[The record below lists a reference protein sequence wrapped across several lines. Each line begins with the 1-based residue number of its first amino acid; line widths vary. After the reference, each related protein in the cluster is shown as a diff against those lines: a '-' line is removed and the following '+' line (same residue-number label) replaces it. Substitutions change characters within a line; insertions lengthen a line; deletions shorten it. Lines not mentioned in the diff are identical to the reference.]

1 MVVIET
7 DRLYLRCYK
16 ENDFEGLH
24 AIFSD
29 PETMAN
35 YPAPFTVQETQNWI
49 KRNEARYKNDGFGL
63 WGVCLKAT
71 DELIGDCGLVK
82 QTIDGTIEVE
92 IGYHINKKYWS
103 NGFASEAAMACKQY
117 GFHHLGLQKLISI
130 IDPNNLASIRVAEKI
145 GFAKEREAFI
155 FNKNHTIYAG
165 FPTLMASNLT

>member
-1 MVVIET
+1 MIVIET
-7 DRLYLRCYK
+7 DRIYLRCYK
-16 ENDFEGLH
+16 EDDFEGLH

-35 YPAPFTVQETQNWI
+35 YPAPFTIQETQNWI

-92 IGYHINKKYWS
+92 IGYHISVHSCCRENRLCQRKRSFYFQQKSYYLCR
-103 NGFASEAAMACKQY
+103 FPHLIFTDV
-117 GFHHLGLQKLISI
+117 FHFNSI
-130 IDPNNLASIRVAEKI
+130 YSSIK
-145 GFAKEREAFI
+145 
-155 FNKNHTIYAG
+155 T
-165 FPTLMASNLT
+165 